1 MGLNNTYVDVM
12 LRISSEEVM
21 VVLPAKRSMGS
32 MILPIMFCSYVV
44 YVLVQT
50 FRDFVLAYRRGEG
63 SFLGA
68 LLILLFLWIIFQ
80 IVLSLGSREVVSF
93 TNDKLEI
100 DNIEFGYRWRHRSF
114 QKRDVKQIE
123 FAAVGFSKY
132 GTVTGFA
139 FRGNGKR
146 VKILR
151 GLRSVE
157 AQKIL
162 MAIRSLGF
170 DTVSDPAMQMMVE
183 IEQSRRKSFWGLLRY
198 ICVGT
203 RAKE

>member
-1 MGLNNTYVDVM
+1 
-12 LRISSEEVM
+12 M
-21 VVLPAKRSMGS
+21 VILPAKRSMGS
-32 MILPIMFCSYVV
+32 MVLPIMFCSYVL
-44 YVLVQT
+44 YLLIQT
-50 FRDFVLAYRRGEG
+50 FRDFVLAYRRGDG
-63 SFLGA
+63 SFLSA
-68 LLILLFLWIIFQ
+68 ILILLFLLIIFQ

-93 TNDKLEI
+93 TNEKLEI

-114 QKRDVKQIE
+114 QKLDVKQVE

-132 GTVTGFA
+132 GTITGLA
-139 FRGNGKR
+139 FRDNGGR

-162 MAIRSLGF
+162 MEIRRLGF
-170 DTVSDPAMQMMVE
+170 DIVSDPAMQMMVE

-198 ICVGT
+198 VCFGT